1 MQEEQVGM
9 TIPQMVE
16 DVRVGRMSRRCLI
29 IALTALGISTGGV
42 GAIVAAAA
50 QQQSSEAI
58 PHVQQNDN
66 AQQHIQLHKQHI
78 AYQSQGD
85 TGALHNDYAEHAV
98 VEDSMYSESLVGRR
112 AIMERK
118 GMGMAAIPDLQI
130 TITNR
135 VAHGNQVSAEWVAT
149 GTHSG
154 DPPAGETVHL
164 CKRRFSASTPLLAP
178 PRTSS
183 TSSLMVVSAPASG
196 VLCPS
201 IPAIALSISR
211 PATAAHALSL
221 KQTASPWLN

>member
-1 MQEEQVGM
+1 MQEEEQEKQEEQVDM

-16 DVRVGRMSRRCLI
+16 DVRVGRMSRRRLI
-29 IALTALGISTGGV
+29 TALTALGISTVGV

-50 QQQSSEAI
+50 QQKSSKAI

-78 AYQSQGD
+78 AHQSQGD
-85 TGALHNDYAEHAV
+85 TGALQNDYAEHAV

-154 DPPAGETVHL
+154 DLPG
-164 CKRRFSASTPLLAP
+164 
-178 PRTSS
+178 
-183 TSSLMVVSAPASG
+183 M
-196 VLCPS
+196 
-201 IPAIALSISR
+201 
-211 PATAAHALSL
+211 PATGRPFTLRGVTVTIRQQGKIVRESL
-221 KQTASPWLN
+221 YYDLNDLKSQIGPGAR

>member
-1 MQEEQVGM
+1 MQEEQEKQEEQVDM

-16 DVRVGRMSRRCLI
+16 DVRVGRMSRRRLI
-29 IALTALGISTGGV
+29 TALTALGISTVGV

-50 QQQSSEAI
+50 QHQSSKAI
-58 PHVQQNDN
+58 PHVHQNDN
-66 AQQHIQLHKQHI
+66 AQQHIQLHQQHI
-78 AYQSQGD
+78 AHQSQGD
-85 TGALHNDYAEHAV
+85 TGALLNDYAEHAV

-154 DPPAGETVHL
+154 DLPG
-164 CKRRFSASTPLLAP
+164 
-178 PRTSS
+178 
-183 TSSLMVVSAPASG
+183 M
-196 VLCPS
+196 
-201 IPAIALSISR
+201 
-211 PATAAHALSL
+211 PATGRPFTLRGVTVTIRQQGKIVRESL
-221 KQTASPWLN
+221 YYDLNDLKSQIGPDAKY